1 VIPTAQVTA
10 LSFALLVACAGQPG
24 SQTTPG
30 AGSEALVDGVV
41 VEVED
46 GDTFVLGTGEGDLTI
61 RLLGVN
67 APEHDECGHK
77 EAAAGLSSYLD
88 HGPLQLD
95 SHGVDQF
102 GRTLG
107 YVWAGDSLV
116 NLGLVESGL
125 AIATTPEPEQ
135 EEGATLL
142 AAEESAYRAGIGL
155 WDPAGCDGDAGAGIE
170 ITIDV
175 SGHNPPGP
183 DDEVLDQEH
192 VALVSS
198 SDGRIDLSGWV
209 LRDESSTHR
218 YRLPPGSA
226 LEPDQVLMVTSDHP
240 GWDPG
245 GSPVW
250 NNDGDMALLLSPD
263 GAVVAR
269 QRYGPQSV
277 G

>member
-1 VIPTAQVTA
+1 LTPAARVTA
-10 LSFALLVACAGQPG
+10 LGIALLAACAGQPG

-30 AGSEALVDGVV
+30 SGSAVLVDGVV
-41 VEVED
+41 VEVQD

-67 APEHDECGHK
+67 APEHNECGHE
-77 EAAAGLSSYLD
+77 EAAVGLSSYLD
-88 HGPLQLD
+88 QGTLQVER
-95 SHGVDQF
+95 HGVDQF

-155 WDPAGCDGDAGAGIE
+155 WDPAGCDGDAGAEIE
-170 ITIDV
+170 ITIDI

-198 SDGRIDLSGWV
+198 SNERIDLSGWV

-218 YRLPPGSA
+218 YQLPSGSV
-226 LEPDQVLMVTSDHP
+226 LEPDQVLLVPSDHP

-250 NNDGDMALLLSPD
+250 NNDGDMALLLTPD
-263 GAVVAR
+263 GAVATR
-269 QRYGPQSV
+269 ERYRP
-277 G
+277 

>member
-1 VIPTAQVTA
+1 LTPAARVTA
-10 LSFALLVACAGQPG
+10 LCIALLAACTGQPG
-24 SQTTPG
+24 SETTPG
-30 AGSEALVDGVV
+30 PGSEALVDGVV

-67 APEHDECGHK
+67 APEHDECGHD

-88 HGPLQLD
+88 QGPLQVKG
-95 SHGVDQF
+95 HGVDQF
-102 GRTLG
+102 DRTLG

-116 NLGLVESGL
+116 NLGLVQSGL
-125 AIATTPEPEQ
+125 VIATTPGPGE
-135 EEGATLL
+135 EEGAGLL
-142 AAEESAYRAGIGL
+142 AAEESAYRDGIGL
-155 WDPAGCDGDAGAGIE
+155 WDPAGCDGDTGAGIE
-170 ITIDV
+170 IAIDV
-175 SGHNPPGP
+175 SGHDPPGP

-192 VALVSS
+192 VTLVS

-218 YRLPPGSA
+218 YRLPPGSI
-226 LEPDQVLMVTSDHP
+226 LEPDQVLVVTSDHP

-269 QRYGPQSV
+269 QRYGPQSA